1 MVEVTAV
8 FPLKFTIQELTLFP
22 GIQSNNTELGV
33 TFENDRFVGVGHV
46 GASLTSKLSIAI
58 SPDQSEPLVP
68 EILNWIIFE
77 VVEIGILVW
86 NHWSPWSP
94 LKEKMLM

>member
-8 FPLKFTIQELTLFP
+8 FPLKLTIQELTLFP
-22 GIQSNNTELGV
+22 GTQSNITELGV
-33 TFENDRFVGVGHV
+33 TLEKVRLVGVGHV
-46 GASLTSKLSIAI
+46 GASRTSKLSIAI

-77 VVEIGILVW
+77 LVEIGILVW

-94 LKEKMLM
+94 VKEKILM

>member
-1 MVEVTAV
+1 MQVKLYTNEWPPCNYCEAAKALLKVKGMVEVTAV

-68 EILNWIIFE
+68 EILN
-77 VVEIGILVW
+77 
-86 NHWSPWSP
+86 
-94 LKEKMLM
+94 